1 MAHGIRDVGPSL
13 SSTPSRRLKVM
24 RLYLLMA
31 FCALAFSNSAFA
43 YPTWSSYRT
52 ASDEK
57 RALLDQAMVSLVA
70 KIPAEGFKTK
80 RIRFCV
86 RDHLIWETS
95 ANASCLSTRAV
106 GPSYG
111 WPPALTNEGFDAAWT
126 AHARFASAFCA
137 AKTENGECRAFDLE
151 PKKSPPEKPGAS
163 NFGEPH
169 VGYFMFLAMNFLGAT
184 EARAAEVCKVEN
196 DQLTTKSGA
205 TIFLEFGVQ
214 PGQVHAAALTQLA
227 QQAAVDGLPD
237 AVLKDGVDSI
247 MKIGK
252 VLITNARATQPWV
265 QDRVKRDHVI
275 WIGTEFTESELGDK
289 TGKRLSASF
298 DELKAQLIARKI
310 TKPFARDAM
319 TTGAC
324 PTAAACAWLQDAS
337 LRKTVSLVP
346 LASDE
351 LKTATVK
358 LQQEETKLLETLQ
371 ELVTENKISKDE
383 ETAIAREYQNL
394 FTAADPPDAKARNRA
409 RLRYSV
415 PAVSKTMVSLY
426 DLAVALKKN
435 SMERDQA
442 VVSAVLTQTGNGILS
457 MGTRTR
463 DWIVPMLEASCAGP
477 AASPATAKGA
487 ATTGSNRRRGP
498 RPSAP
503 PPSKPAPA
511 ASTVN

>member
-1 MAHGIRDVGPSL
+1 
-13 SSTPSRRLKVM
+13 M
-24 RLYLLMA
+24 RLYLLGA
-31 FCALAFSNSAFA
+31 LSALAFSNSAFA

-57 RALLDQAMVSLVA
+57 RSSLDQAMVSLVA
-70 KIPAEGFKTK
+70 KIPAEGFRTK

-86 RDHLIWETS
+86 VDHLIWETS
-95 ANASCLSTRAV
+95 PNASCTSTRAV
-106 GPSYG
+106 GITHA
-111 WPPALTNEGFDAAWT
+111 WPPIVTNEGFEVSWI
-126 AHARFASAFCA
+126 AHTRFVSAFCA
-137 AKTENGECRAFDLE
+137 TLVDDVACRAFDLGIE
-151 PKKSPPEKPGAS
+151 KSQSEKHSAS
-163 NFGEPH
+163 NFGESH
-169 VGYFMFLAMNFLGAT
+169 VHHFAFLAMRFLGISTAQ
-184 EARAAEVCKVEN
+184 AAVICKVEN
-196 DQLTTKSGA
+196 DQLTTKTGA
-205 TIFLEFGVQ
+205 TIYLEFGVQ

-237 AVLKDGVDSI
+237 AVLKDGADSI

-252 VLITNARATQPWV
+252 VLINNARATQPWV

-275 WIGTEFTESELGDK
+275 WIGTEFSESELGDK
-289 TGKRLSASF
+289 TGKRFSASF

-351 LKTATVK
+351 LKTTTLK
-358 LQQEETKLLETLQ
+358 LQQEETKLFETLQ
-371 ELVTENKISKDE
+371 DLVTENKISKDE
-383 ETAIAREYQNL
+383 ETAIAREYRNL
-394 FTAADPPDAKARNRA
+394 FTAADPPDARARNRA

-426 DLAVALKKN
+426 DLATSMKKN
-435 SMERDQA
+435 ALERDQA
-442 VVSAVLTQTGNGILS
+442 VVNAALTQSGNGILS

-477 AASPATAKGA
+477 AVGPIAPEKSS
-487 ATTGSNRRRGP
+487 ATTGHRRRAPKPG
-498 RPSAP
+498 AP
-503 PPSKPAPA
+503 PVSKPASTS
-511 ASTVN
+511 STVN